1 MRNLYSSSIAPRGYA
16 MRNHLRFLLL
26 LQLLGAC
33 GPAWCVS
40 FAGVVQARDTVTR
53 VCVVQSYNA
62 EYIWCQNINDG
73 IRNALKGAGVVI
85 DVFYLDAKRNPSPD
99 KLRAAAQDIAAR
111 IGKLAPRL
119 VITVDDVAQ
128 KYLAVPYL
136 VGKGG
141 PQVVF
146 CGVNAP
152 LENYGYPAAD
162 VTGVRERW
170 HFRDGFDLL
179 HKIDPRVKT
188 VAVLLDDSES
198 AGYVLADM
206 RADLARNGPFALQLS
221 DVAMLRTF
229 QEWKRAVLSAQERAD
244 AVALGLYHSLVDET
258 TGKVVPAETVRDW
271 NLSVLRKPTLGF
283 SDATRDH
290 GHLCGIL
297 ESGHEQGLLAGR
309 MARHLVLRGGKA
321 GDLPVTINQQGLV
334 FVNLKTAERL
344 GLVIPYEIIKAAEM
358 VIQ

>member
-1 MRNLYSSSIAPRGYA
+1 MASRSYFILPLSV
-16 MRNHLRFLLL
+16 LLTML
-26 LQLLGAC
+26 AWGAAFPQDT
-33 GPAWCVS
+33 PA
-40 FAGVVQARDTVTR
+40 RTTLTR
-53 VCVVQSYNA
+53 VCVVQSYHP
-62 EYIWCQNINDG
+62 EYVWCQNINEG
-73 IRNALKGAGVVI
+73 IRDALRGAGAVI
-85 DVFYLDAKRNPSPD
+85 DVFYLDAKRSSSPD
-99 KLRAAAQDIAAR
+99 SLRAAARGIAAR
-111 IGKLAPRL
+111 IAELEPQV
-119 VITVDDVAQ
+119 VITVDDAAQ
-128 KYLAVPYL
+128 LYLAVPYL
-136 VGKGG
+136 MGKGVDGGG

-152 LENYGYPAAD
+152 LGSYGYPAPD

-170 HFRDGFDLL
+170 HFREGFDLL
-179 HKIDPRVKT
+179 RKIAPRIRN

-206 RADLARNGPFALQLS
+206 RDDLARNGPFALPLS
-221 DVAMLRTF
+221 DVAMLHTF
-229 QEWKRAVLSAQERAD
+229 QDWKRAVLSAQEHAD
-244 AVALGLYHSLVDET
+244 AIALGLYHSLVDAA

-297 ESGHEQGLLAGR
+297 ESAHEQGLLAGR
-309 MARHLVLRGGKA
+309 MARHLVLRGGRA
-321 GDLPVTINQQGLV
+321 GDLPVTVNQQGLV